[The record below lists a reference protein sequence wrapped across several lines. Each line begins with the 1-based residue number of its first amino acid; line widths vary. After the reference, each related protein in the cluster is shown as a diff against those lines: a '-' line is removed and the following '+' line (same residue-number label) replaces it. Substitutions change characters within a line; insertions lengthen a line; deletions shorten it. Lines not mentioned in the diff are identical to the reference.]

1 MMTRVSAALAS
12 SEKRILIG
20 VQLSKGKEWIR
31 IPSIIYS
38 SMLFT
43 VVLVILGE
51 EIGGTH
57 ATPHLPIVLLAN
69 LPWLLFPVYI
79 VYRMWRYPTPFTEAS
94 TAREAPI
101 PQTFTEPGTL
111 GID

>member
-1 MMTRVSAALAS
+1 MTRVSVSLAS
-12 SEKRILIG
+12 SEKRNLIG

-38 SMLFT
+38 STLLT

-51 EIGGTH
+51 EIAGTH

-69 LPWLLFPVYI
+69 LPWLLFPIYI
-79 VYRMWRYPTPFTEAS
+79 IYRMWRYPYPYLD
-94 TAREAPI
+94 PI
-101 PQTFTEPGTL
+101 FRPSRTYTTYPSMCFS
-111 GID
+111 ICR